1 MRDAPLCILLGPA
14 VARARTASGTLGR
27 RRAATGALL
36 LRRRCL
42 SSTVAVPRPH
52 VCCRMLSAPGR
63 HIAGHAGVEV
73 LEEVALL
80 LPSRRSKDR
89 LCCLLAEADAMA
101 AEGPAELGRR
111 LQHAALHAAECE
123 LVAQLLLHD
132 LPAAHGRSR
141 NGLVDIHDLRPPA
154 AADARPR

>member
-89 LCCLLAEADAMA
+89 LCCLLAEADA
-101 AEGPAELGRR
+101 
-111 LQHAALHAAECE
+111 
-123 LVAQLLLHD
+123 
-132 LPAAHGRSR
+132 RSR
-141 NGLVDIHDLRPPA
+141 NGLVDINDLCPPA